1 VGERDCPSDTR
12 NRAEWL
18 DLHTG
23 KPISASSALPL
34 GAGGPASGVLAGSIA
49 VARAA
54 GNTAP
59 IRAASVSWD
68 KPEARTVLAGGG
80 LGGATSSQLLL
91 SETVKG
97 DPAMLVPTA
106 ISEDG
111 GSVAFLVEPEP
122 DEAHLN
128 NRSSRLMVFGAQGE
142 LSYQLQI
149 DGLGSTDPQVVAISA
164 VPRHDVTGSG
174 CATTYTVGAIMG
186 SYVVVV
192 DVCTTCN
199 ATSSSRVRYKKRSDG
214 GMPEQSVAVAVA
226 PGGAGGAVVAVTDGS
241 DVAVIHCG
249 ANQSDPC
256 VRIASIKPPSLGLGA
271 CTVKLARAGAAGDS
285 SVLAV
290 AWDAA
295 DGSQVGLTTHVVT
308 ATSPA
313 AAAAAAAAVTVT
325 PGWAYHRACSVGFDL
340 VVSNGLAISPGAE
353 FVVLGTWGC
362 GDSTPNLVLLR
373 GLGGDGQPLFSDT
386 IRGQIWAADV
396 GVVPSDRPPGDGSG
410 GDGGSATAMFA
421 AGSWTKDGAP
431 AAVAMYSMQV
441 SSLVGP

>member
-1 VGERDCPSDTR
+1 
-12 NRAEWL
+12 
-18 DLHTG
+18 
-23 KPISASSALPL
+23 
-34 GAGGPASGVLAGSIA
+34 
-49 VARAA
+49 
-54 GNTAP
+54 
-59 IRAASVSWD
+59 
-68 KPEARTVLAGGG
+68 
-80 LGGATSSQLLL
+80 
-91 SETVKG
+91 
-97 DPAMLVPTA
+97 
-106 ISEDG
+106 
-111 GSVAFLVEPEP
+111 
-122 DEAHLN
+122 
-128 NRSSRLMVFGAQGE
+128 
-142 LSYQLQI
+142 
-149 DGLGSTDPQVVAISA
+149 
-164 VPRHDVTGSG
+164 
-174 CATTYTVGAIMG
+174 MG